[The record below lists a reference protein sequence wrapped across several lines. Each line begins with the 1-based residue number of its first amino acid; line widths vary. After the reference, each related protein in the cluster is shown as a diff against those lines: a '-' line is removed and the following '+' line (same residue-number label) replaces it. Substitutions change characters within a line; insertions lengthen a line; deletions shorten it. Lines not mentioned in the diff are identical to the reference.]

1 MSDGDEDE
9 DEIDELR
16 EKTRGTD
23 RISADAGGGESESM
37 GGGAGEKEEQK
48 NDGMREEKDDVDEET
63 SERDGATESGTG
75 TDPHD
80 TPTPSKEFERAFEER
95 AGRTNS
101 GIDPRTVSATD
112 PALSAFL
119 LALQDAG
126 ELDEVGGAIADGL
139 GAPAPPEY
147 DRDAVVRLAVAYALE
162 DAAPEYFGAL
172 AERA

>member
-1 MSDGDEDE
+1 MSEGDN
-9 DEIDELR
+9 EIDELR

-23 RISADAGGGESESM
+23 RISADAGDGNGGEDD
-37 GGGAGEKEEQK
+37 GAGENEGGNEE
-48 NDGMREEKDDVDEET
+48 REGSEKKQNGSGTETAEET
-63 SERDGATESGTG
+63 DPTETETG
-75 TDPHD
+75 GRAND
-80 TPTPSKEFERAFEER
+80 TPLPSGGFERALKER
-95 AGRTNS
+95 AGRTES

-126 ELDEVGGAIADGL
+126 ELDDVGGAIADGL

-162 DAAPEYFGAL
+162 DVAPEYFGAL
-172 AERA
+172 AEQA

>member
-1 MSDGDEDE
+1 MSEGDE

-16 EKTRGTD
+16 EQTRGTD
-23 RISADAGGGESESM
+23 RISADAGGGGNGGENAGAKQGEKTKEESE
-37 GGGAGEKEEQK
+37 ERQ
-48 NDGMREEKDDVDEET
+48 NDA
-63 SERDGATESGTG
+63 ERGATEEDSETEAETG
-75 TDPHD
+75 TDSHD
-80 TPTPSKEFERAFEER
+80 TPTPSEEFERAFEER
-95 AGRTNS
+95 AGRTSS

-126 ELDEVGGAIADGL
+126 ELDDVGGAIADEL

-147 DRDAVVRLAVAYALE
+147 DRDALVRLAVAYALE

>member
-1 MSDGDEDE
+1 MSEGDE

-16 EKTRGTD
+16 EQTRGTD
-23 RISADAGGGESESM
+23 RISAESKGGERRGEE
-37 GGGAGEKEEQK
+37 AGETEEEQK
-48 NDGMREEKDDVDEET
+48 REGEAKEVTGETGDTETETDV
-63 SERDGATESGTG
+63 RGN
-75 TDPHD
+75 D
-80 TPTPSKEFERAFEER
+80 TPTPSEGFKRAFEER
-95 AGRTNS
+95 AGRTSS

-126 ELDEVGGAIADGL
+126 ELDDVGGAIADGL

-147 DRDAVVRLAVAYALE
+147 DRDALVRLAVAYALE

-172 AERA
+172 AEHA

>member
-1 MSDGDEDE
+1 MSEGDE

-16 EKTRGTD
+16 EQTRGTD
-23 RISADAGGGESESM
+23 RISADAGDGGSESRGGE
-37 GGGAGEKEEQK
+37 AGVKEDEKTEEREKRQ
-48 NDGMREEKDDVDEET
+48 NDAEREAMEEDSEKDIET
-63 SERDGATESGTG
+63 GADS
-75 TDPHD
+75 HD
-80 TPTPSKEFERAFEER
+80 TPTPSEEFERAFEER
-95 AGRTNS
+95 AGRTSS

-126 ELDEVGGAIADGL
+126 ELDDVGGAIADEL

-147 DRDAVVRLAVAYALE
+147 DRDALVRLAVAYALE

>member
-1 MSDGDEDE
+1 MSEGDE

-16 EKTRGTD
+16 EQTRGTD
-23 RISADAGGGESESM
+23 RISAEAGDGESESR
-37 GGGAGEKEEQK
+37 GGEAGETEGKKTKEKSEERK
-48 NDGMREEKDDVDEET
+48 NDAEMGAMEEDSEKDTET
-63 SERDGATESGTG
+63 GADS
-75 TDPHD
+75 HD
-80 TPTPSKEFERAFEER
+80 TPTPSEEFERAFEER
-95 AGRTNS
+95 AGRTSS

-126 ELDEVGGAIADGL
+126 ELDDVGGAIADEL

-147 DRDAVVRLAVAYALE
+147 DRDALVRLAVAYALE

>member
-1 MSDGDEDE
+1 MSDGDE

-23 RISADAGGGESESM
+23 RISADAGDGGLEGENA
-37 GGGAGEKEEQK
+37 GGKKGEKTEERGERQ
-48 NDGMREEKDDVDEET
+48 NDAETETTEGDGEKGIET
-63 SERDGATESGTG
+63 GANS
-75 TDPHD
+75 HD
-80 TPTPSKEFERAFEER
+80 TPTPSEEFERAFEER

-126 ELDEVGGAIADGL
+126 ELDDVGGAIADGL

-147 DRDAVVRLAVAYALE
+147 DRDAVVRLAVAYALNE
-162 DAAPEYFGAL
+162 TAPEYFEL
-172 AERA
+172 LTEHV

>member
-1 MSDGDEDE
+1 MSEGDE

-16 EKTRGTD
+16 EQTRGTD
-23 RISADAGGGESESM
+23 RISADAGDGESESR
-37 GGGAGEKEEQK
+37 GGKAGVKEDEKTEERGERQ
-48 NDGMREEKDDVDEET
+48 NDAERE
-63 SERDGATESGTG
+63 ATEEDSETEVETG
-75 TDPHD
+75 TDSHD
-80 TPTPSKEFERAFEER
+80 TPTPSEEFEKAFEER

-126 ELDEVGGAIADGL
+126 ELDDVGGAIADEL

-147 DRDAVVRLAVAYALE
+147 DRDALVRLAVAYALE